1 MTKKP
6 IRYYSTQRPIGPGTI
21 PNDPK
26 PAEIVNFDSRQ
37 QVESIGRPAWGY
49 VDYEDPLDDKT
60 ASDYELVREKDR
72 YSVRFWVTGSF
83 TAEVIASS
91 IEEAKEEAT
100 HLFEEADFGDL
111 NDADGGITVIE
122 DSDGRQIG

>member
-1 MTKKP
+1 MT
-6 IRYYSTQRPIGPGTI
+6 RYYSTQRPIGPGTI
-21 PNDPK
+21 PSDPK

-37 QVESIGRPAWGY
+37 QEESIGRPAWGY
-49 VDYEDPLDDKT
+49 VDYEEPLDDKT
-60 ASDYELVREKDR
+60 AADYELVKEKER

-83 TAEVIASS
+83 TAEVNASS
-91 IEEAKEEAT
+91 IEEAKEEAI

-111 NDADGGITVIE
+111 KDADGDVTVVE

>member
-1 MTKKP
+1 MT
-6 IRYYSTQRPIGPGTI
+6 RYYSTQRPIGPGTI

-26 PAEIVNFDSRQ
+26 PAEIHNFDYRQ
-37 QVESIGRPAWGY
+37 QVEDIGRMAWGY
-49 VDYEDPLDDKT
+49 VDYEEPLNEK
-60 ASDYELVREKDR
+60 AAEDYELVRKKES

-83 TAEVIASS
+83 TAEVMASS

-111 NDADGGITVIE
+111 NDADGGITVVE
-122 DSDGRQIG
+122 DSDGKQIE

>member
-1 MTKKP
+1 MTKKR

-21 PNDPK
+21 PSDPK
-26 PAEIVNFDSRQ
+26 PAQIVNFDSRQ
-37 QVESIGRPAWGY
+37 QVESIGSPAWGY
-49 VDYEDPLDDKT
+49 VDYEDPLDEKT
-60 ASDYELVREKDR
+60 ASDYELVREKER

-83 TAEVIASS
+83 TAEVIASG

-100 HLFEEADFGDL
+100 HLFDEADFGDL

>member
-1 MTKKP
+1 MTKKL
-6 IRYYSTQRPIGPGTI
+6 IRYYSIQRPIGPGTI

-49 VDYEDPLDDKT
+49 VDYEDPLNEKA
-60 ASDYELVREKDR
+60 ASDYELVKEKER

-83 TAEVIASS
+83 TAEVIASG
-91 IEEAKEEAT
+91 IEEAKEEAA

-122 DSDGRQIG
+122 DGDGRQIG